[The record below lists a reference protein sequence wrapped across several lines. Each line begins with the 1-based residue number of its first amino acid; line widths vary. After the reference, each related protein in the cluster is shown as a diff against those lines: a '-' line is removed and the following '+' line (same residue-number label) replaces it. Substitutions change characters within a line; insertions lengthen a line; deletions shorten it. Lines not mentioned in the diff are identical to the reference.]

1 MSQGWSAAVGVGVGV
16 GVGALVAW
24 AWRRSALPPD
34 SWEEVGVVSEL
45 VVYPLKSGRPL
56 YVQEAE
62 ATEHGFSVG
71 PHRDRSFI
79 VILKEGS
86 LVTGRQKP
94 KLTFVTVKI
103 DGETAT
109 FEAEGAEGHAKVNL
123 QMVTQEGEARDADI
137 FGAPVK
143 GVDCGDEVSRWLS
156 EFLYQGRREV
166 RVLYRH
172 PELDRRVARHEE
184 REFPQ
189 ILDTDKVI
197 YADVSPYHLITESS
211 VEELNTRLEKPV
223 KGNRF
228 RGNIVVR
235 GSKPYDEDD
244 WAYVKIGE
252 VVFRMLRPCDRC
264 SFPTV
269 DPETGTKD
277 PAKEPQQTLKAYRI
291 LKSPEKLAKLWA
303 TSPLFGTILGID
315 TCGTVSVGEKVLVKR
330 ISRNPKWRYW
340 R

>member
-1 MSQGWSAAVGVGVGV
+1 MMAT
-16 GVGALVAW
+16 
-24 AWRRSALPPD
+24 
-34 SWEEVGVVSEL
+34 WEEVGVVSEL

-172 PELDRRVARHEE
+172 PELDRR
-184 REFPQ
+184 
-189 ILDTDKVI
+189 
-197 YADVSPYHLITESS
+197 
-211 VEELNTRLEKPV
+211 ELNTRLEKPV

-252 VVFRMLRPCDRC
+252 VVFRMLRPCDR
-264 SFPTV
+264 
-269 DPETGTKD
+269 
-277 PAKEPQQTLKAYRI
+277 
-291 LKSPEKLAKLWA
+291 
-303 TSPLFGTILGID
+303 
-315 TCGTVSVGEKVLVKR
+315 
-330 ISRNPKWRYW
+330 
-340 R
+340 

>member
-1 MSQGWSAAVGVGVGV
+1 M
-16 GVGALVAW
+16 
-24 AWRRSALPPD
+24 
-34 SWEEVGVVSEL
+34 VSEL